1 MNNELMVE
9 KLSETFQMFTE
20 FNDKGFKENY
30 SDLNIN
36 EVHAID
42 YIGRTENA
50 NVTKIT
56 NHLKITKGGVTKIT
70 KKLMNKEYISSYQT
84 EENKKEKYF
93 NLTEEGKEI
102 FIKHKTL
109 HIEAINRDKKIF
121 ENFDEN
127 EKKVI
132 SNFLDI
138 LKKDFE
144 EKLNK

>member
-70 KKLMNKEYISSYQT
+70 KKLMLKEYISSYQT

-93 NLTEEGKEI
+93 NLTEKGKEI
-102 FIKHKTL
+102 FEKHKTL
-109 HIEAINRDKKIF
+109 HMESIKRDKKIF

-127 EKKVI
+127 EKEVI

>member
-70 KKLMNKEYISSYQT
+70 KKLMSKEYISSYQT
-84 EENKKEKYF
+84 EKNKKEKYF
-93 NLTEEGKEI
+93 NLTEKGKEI

-109 HIEAINRDKKIF
+109 HVEAMNRDKEIF
-121 ENFDEN
+121 DNFNEN
-127 EKKVI
+127 EKDVI

-144 EKLNK
+144 EKLK

>member
-70 KKLMNKEYISSYQT
+70 KKLMLKEYIRSYQI

-93 NLTEEGKEI
+93 DLTEKGKEI
-102 FIKHKTL
+102 FAKHKTL

-127 EKKVI
+127 EKEVI

>member
-1 MNNELMVE
+1 MNNELMVA
-9 KLSETFQMFTE
+9 KLSEIFQMFTE

-70 KKLMNKEYISSYQT
+70 KKLMLKKYISSYQI

-93 NLTEEGKEI
+93 NLTEKGKEI

-109 HIEAINRDKKIF
+109 HIESINRDKKIF
-121 ENFDEN
+121 EDFDEN
-127 EKKVI
+127 EKEVI